1 MSEEV
6 MEVIAEQE
14 IFGKTFHV
22 YGDWLEPR
30 FLAKEVAELIDYAK
44 TGKGYRDVSRMI
56 GSVDEDEKATK
67 NVRTHGGVQN
77 CWFLTEQ
84 GLYEIL
90 FQSRKPLAKQFKKYV
105 KTVLKE
111 IRLKGSYNR
120 ETTSEDYK
128 EALTQLAEII
138 TDLKHRLED
147 ANNYIK
153 ELKNNSNVVSVDTSI
168 LLNRFSC
175 KDGVIFANENVDAS
189 VFAYLI
195 GEPYYKFTNSKVYE
209 WMRNHDYLMS
219 KAMYGDKNH
228 NLPYDE
234 YFEEGLFKV
243 SEYKVIRG
251 HSVHDATKL
260 LITPKGQLYFGK
272 LIRDEFIHTNKPF
285 LLESR

>member
-1 MSEEV
+1 

-30 FLAKEVAELIDYAK
+30 FLAKEVAELIDYSK
-44 TGKGYRDVSRMI
+44 NEKGSYKVTQMLTG
-56 GSVDEDEKATK
+56 VDEDEKLMSTIQTPAQK
-67 NVRTHGGVQN
+67 REM
-77 CWFLTEQ
+77 WFLTEQ

-120 ETTSEDYK
+120 ETTSGDYK

-147 ANNYIK
+147 ANNHIK
-153 ELKNNSNVVSVDTSI
+153 ELKNTSNVVSVDTSI